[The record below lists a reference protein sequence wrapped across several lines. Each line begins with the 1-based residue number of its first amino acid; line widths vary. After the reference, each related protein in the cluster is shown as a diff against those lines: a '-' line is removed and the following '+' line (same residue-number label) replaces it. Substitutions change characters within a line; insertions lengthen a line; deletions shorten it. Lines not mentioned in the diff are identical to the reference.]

1 MFNMIEDINRICG
14 MEILVCIYMNDNIK
28 IHIGDSYVLRLYNYD
43 SFWRIID
50 SNKLVVVS
58 SMDFYAKYSVQ
69 SLTVPEYYP
78 TPISRE
84 IYPNEFY
91 ESTDYYESDIDE
103 LTKAQEVLEEH
114 IDNKI
119 ESINNSISGMNISN
133 IETDDNHIYLYL
145 SNGYTIEIF
154 SAFDKKFTNMFRLE
168 ER

>member
-1 MFNMIEDINRICG
+1 MFKVIEDINRICG
-14 MEILVCIYMNDNIK
+14 IEILESIYMNDNIK

-69 SLTVPEYYP
+69 SLTVPEHYP
-78 TPISRE
+78 VPISKE
-84 IYPNEFY
+84 IYPDEFY

-103 LTKAQEVLEEH
+103 LSKAQEILEEH
-114 IDNKI
+114 INKKI
-119 ESINNSISGMNISN
+119 ELINSIIRDVNISN
-133 IETDDNHIYLYL
+133 IEIDDNHIYLYL
-145 SNGYTIEIF
+145 SNGYSIEIF
-154 SAFDKKFTNMFRLE
+154 SAFDKKFTSMFRLE